1 MCSGPASLPR
11 PGEADGAIPQ
21 IFLGNGRLRRPP
33 AEVLTRILQPL
44 WSVAVAVARDE
55 QAEAQAAVAAANSAS
70 RKSSLS
76 AARALPPLHLHMMKR
91 SCEAAR

>member
-1 MCSGPASLPR
+1 M
-11 PGEADGAIPQ
+11 
-21 IFLGNGRLRRPP
+21 
-33 AEVLTRILQPL
+33 LTRILQPL

-76 AARALPPLHLHMMKR
+76 AARAFAAVASAHDETVARGGAVKESDAFRTAAHAAELAAA
-91 SCEAAR
+91 EASSWEFP